1 MQSTDVVIVG
11 GGPAGLQAALILG
24 RCRRKVILYNSGEPR
39 NAVAE
44 KLSGFL
50 SRDGISPRDF
60 LELGRVDVEAYS
72 SVLLVESR
80 VDKAERVEDGFEV
93 TLSDGRLCRCRKL
106 LVTTG
111 LSDDLPLVTGLP
123 ELMGRGVYTCP
134 YCDGWECC
142 DAAIAVYSGKEN
154 GPGFAL
160 EMTCWSQNV
169 ALLTDGTA
177 LTSADREK
185 LERHNVL
192 IRCERIESLET
203 TDGKLARILFCEGE
217 PLDCIALFLATRQN
231 RKSQPLLDQLEAK
244 IGVELEAENVPGLFV
259 AGDAHDR
266 GVQMVASAV
275 GEGAQVA
282 IKINEQLLKED
293 LQRSLSGPS
302 RQSVPG
308 DWKGLSQ
315 EAKPAG

>member
-24 RCRRKVILYNSGEPR
+24 RCRRKVVLYNSGEPR

-50 SRDGISPRDF
+50 SRDGIAPRKF

-72 SVLLVESR
+72 SVVLLEGR
-80 VDKAERVEDGFEV
+80 VDKAERLDDGFEV
-93 TLSDGRLCRCRKL
+93 TLSDGTPSRCRKL

-111 LSDDLPLVTGLP
+111 LSDDLPLVIGLP

-169 ALLTDGTA
+169 ALVTDGTV
-177 LTSADREK
+177 LTPPDREK

-192 IRCERIESLET
+192 IRSERIESLET
-203 TDGKLARILFCEGE
+203 TDGKLSRIHFCEGE
-217 PLDCIALFLATRQN
+217 PLDCIALFLATHQN
-231 RKSQPLLDQLEAK
+231 RKSQPLLDQLQAR
-244 IGVELEAENVPGLFV
+244 IGEDLEAENVPGLFV
-259 AGDAHDR
+259 AGDAHAR
-266 GVQMVASAV
+266 GVQMVAAAV

-282 IKINEQLLKED
+282 IKINEQLLDED
-293 LQRSLSGPS
+293 LQRSLS
-302 RQSVPG
+302 RVPEREPT
-308 DWKGLSQ
+308 LS
-315 EAKPAG
+315 